1 MSNPPQ
7 SKEFLFDPILLLSFL
22 CLLGFSIIMVT
33 SASISITE
41 RYNVPDFYFAIHHII
56 YLGFSLCCCFLLTLI
71 PIKYIEKF
79 SIYSA
84 LIGIIFLTLVFMP
97 GLSKLTNGSF
107 RWILLGPISIQASE
121 FTKLLS
127 IIYIAGYLVRRQ
139 ENLRNTLS
147 GFIVPLMVLLAF
159 DILLLLEP
167 DFGTI
172 IIINCTAICLLF
184 ISGIKLRYLL
194 LLLSTAS
201 LIMVSLVFSSAYR
214 LERIIAFLN
223 PWDNQFD
230 KGYQLVQSLI
240 AFGRGGW
247 FGIGLGS
254 SVQKLL
260 YLPEAYTDFIFAIIA
275 EELGFVGAIGVI
287 LLFTTI
293 IIRCLKIAKIAI
305 LAKKK
310 FTAYL
315 TYGISFWLALQ
326 SIINIGV
333 NIGLLPTK
341 GLTLPFISYGG
352 NSLLSVCIA
361 MAIIFRID
369 FELRAEYKLKE

>member
-1 MSNPPQ
+1 M
-7 SKEFLFDPILLLSFL
+7 
-22 CLLGFSIIMVT
+22 
-33 SASISITE
+33 
-41 RYNVPDFYFAIHHII
+41 
-56 YLGFSLCCCFLLTLI
+56 
-71 PIKYIEKF
+71 
-79 SIYSA
+79 
-84 LIGIIFLTLVFMP
+84 
-97 GLSKLTNGSF
+97 
-107 RWILLGPISIQASE
+107 
-121 FTKLLS
+121 
-127 IIYIAGYLVRRQ
+127 
-139 ENLRNTLS
+139 
-147 GFIVPLMVLLAF
+147 
-159 DILLLLEP
+159 
-167 DFGTI
+167 
-172 IIINCTAICLLF
+172 
-184 ISGIKLRYLL
+184 
-194 LLLSTAS
+194 
-201 LIMVSLVFSSAYR
+201 
-214 LERIIAFLN
+214 
-223 PWDNQFD
+223 
-230 KGYQLVQSLI
+230 VQSLI
-240 AFGRGGW
+240 AVGRGGW

-287 LLFTTI
+287 LLFTII
-293 IIRCLKIAKIAI
+293 IIRCLKIAKTAI

-369 FELRAEYKLKE
+369 FELRAEYKSKE